1 MSTLSRTDSSLVSTS
16 IDEEYQVIMS
26 FECQPSLTCSRFAA
40 IQNHIKRFYDGHSFR
55 FVNYQRA
62 KKAYEQEFWRHASA
76 DLQTL
81 RLQLLNDPTDHLTVD
96 RYSLFLKLYKYQIE
110 HPMYKFPDDPV
121 ERRSEELRIVNY
133 VFDQSAYVLFSN
145 KS

>member
-1 MSTLSRTDSSLVSTS
+1 MSTLPANNSDLVITS
-16 IDEEYQVIMS
+16 NEEQYQVITS
-26 FECQPSLTCSRFAA
+26 FQCQPSLTCPRFAA
-40 IQNHIKRFYDGHSFR
+40 IQNHIKRFYVGHSFR
-55 FVNYQRA
+55 FVDYQRA
-62 KKAYEQEFWRHASA
+62 KKTYEQEFWHHAPV
-76 DLQTL
+76 DLQNL

-110 HPMYKFPDDPV
+110 HPLYKFPENPLK
-121 ERRSEELRIVNY
+121 RRSEELRIVNY